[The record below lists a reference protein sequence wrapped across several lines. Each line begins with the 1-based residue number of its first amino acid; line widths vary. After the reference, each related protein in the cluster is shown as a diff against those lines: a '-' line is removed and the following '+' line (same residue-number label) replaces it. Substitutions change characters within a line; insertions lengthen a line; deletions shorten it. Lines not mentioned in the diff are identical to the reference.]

1 MRFFVGFLILFSST
15 LALAMPDYE
24 REKRW
29 ADQVTPSIMVG
40 DPIDLTLPNARK
52 FLGIYTETN
61 NPRAALIV
69 VHGIGVHPD
78 WGIVGTLRTRLSES
92 GFVTLSI
99 QMPVLASEAT
109 SDLYT
114 PSFPEAV
121 ERIASAVDF
130 LRAKGY
136 QKIAVVSHSLGSRM
150 SLAYFRQSK
159 KDLAGWVALSMG
171 GDDDF
176 AGLQLPILDVYGE
189 YDLPQV
195 LTNNRKRAL
204 SLKKVPR
211 AKQIKI
217 EKADHFYNQHED
229 AMLKV
234 VQDFLYTLP

>member
-1 MRFFVGFLILFSST
+1 MRFFIGLLILLSSS
-15 LALAMPDYE
+15 LALATSDYD

-29 ADQVTPSIMVG
+29 ADQVTPSIMAG
-40 DPIDLTLPNARK
+40 DPVYLNLSNEQN
-52 FLGIYTETN
+52 FLGIFTETN

-78 WGIVGTLRTRLSES
+78 WGIVGTLRTRLAES

-99 QMPVLASEAT
+99 QMPVLASDAKA
-109 SDLYT
+109 DLYPPT
-114 PSFPEAV
+114 FPEAS

-136 QKIAVVSHSLGSRM
+136 QRIAVVSHSLGSRM
-150 SLAYFRQSK
+150 SLVYVRQYQK
-159 KDLAGWVALSMG
+159 NLVGWVALSMG
-171 GDDDF
+171 GNDDY
-176 AGLQLPILDVYGE
+176 AGLKLPILDVYGE

-204 SLKKVPR
+204 SLKKVLH

-217 EKADHFYNQHED
+217 GKADHFYNQHED
-229 AMLKV
+229 ELLKV
-234 VQDFLYTLP
+234 VQDFLNKLP